1 MKKYLIF
8 ILLSFIAVFFLMKV
22 LDDKD
27 KKELK
32 DYPILRKMYSQSI
45 SGKVLLTKKTMNKYS
60 KGLFLVGVNS
70 VKFSLNRDT
79 SNKEYTPSNIETFLQ
94 LNDSIYKPA
103 FSDSIYIHRDG
114 KRYFFIS
121 GINL

>member
-1 MKKYLIF
+1 MKKYSIF
-8 ILLSFIAVFFLMKV
+8 ILLSLVITFLLLKM

-27 KKELK
+27 KKEIK
-32 DYPILRKMYSQSI
+32 DYPLIRKMYSQSI

-60 KGLFLVGVNS
+60 KGLFLIGLNTA
-70 VKFSLNRDT
+70 KFSLDRDT
-79 SNKEYTPSNIETFLQ
+79 SNKEYIPSNIETFLQ

-103 FSDSIYIHRDG
+103 YSDSIYVQRDG

>member
-32 DYPILRKMYSQSI
+32 DYPILRKMFSQSI

-60 KGLFLVGVNS
+60 KGLFLVGLNS